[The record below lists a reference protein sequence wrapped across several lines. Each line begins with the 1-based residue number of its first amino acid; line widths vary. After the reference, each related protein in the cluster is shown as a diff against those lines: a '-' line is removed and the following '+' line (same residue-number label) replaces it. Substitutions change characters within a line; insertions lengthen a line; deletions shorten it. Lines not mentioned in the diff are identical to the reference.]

1 MLALDLSTLKPVS
14 TGGDLK
20 KATRRP
26 FIFLAPD
33 KIMAMMPMDVEGGG
47 VFSFPQGKRLA
58 RFALYANE
66 LKLTGN
72 PNYVVIKPL
81 ANAPMGIFDLAKG
94 TIVSGMNKAD
104 VTLWN
109 DFLFFELASGS
120 VSVSKVKYNED
131 DKVLHA
137 SPVEKIDIPVGSM
150 SRLYAASIS
159 DDLHW
164 LAASSKTRGAIWD
177 LSSGERKIHV
187 RGFRGAIVAPDGA
200 AIGDFPKLDPINHS
214 LVFLS
219 APTNE
224 VTPLREIPEKGSRQY
239 GRFVMVRQS
248 FKAPKVEK
256 EKEKGKEGD
265 KPPVN
270 LAVSESDDESLT
282 HEVKFELRDVVND
295 KVIWTREFR
304 KEAPRYF
311 FDDYSGRLIFYW
323 DLGSEVGKA
332 RLKEDPALLER
343 SRQMGNK
350 DDDYLVEVYDAFANK
365 SVGVLLLE
373 TGQGSF
379 DIESG
384 FSEGDWLVLR
394 DDNNRVLVYS
404 INAGELRHRFF
415 GAHAAMNPSG
425 NQVIVENYPGELT
438 LYDLT
443 TGNAQA
449 RLRFKTGAAF
459 VRFSLDGK
467 KLFVLT
473 AGQVAHAFDMA
484 RLVTK

>member
-1 MLALDLSTLKPVS
+1 
-14 TGGDLK
+14 
-20 KATRRP
+20 
-26 FIFLAPD
+26 
-33 KIMAMMPMDVEGGG
+33 MAMTPADVAGGG
-47 VFSFPQGKRLA
+47 IFSFPQGKRLA
-58 RFALYANE
+58 KFPLFADE

-81 ANAPMGIFDLAKG
+81 ANAPMGIFDLTKG
-94 TIVSGMNKAD
+94 AIVSGMNKAD
-104 VTLWN
+104 VTLW
-109 DFLFFELASGS
+109 DEFMFFELASGS
-120 VSVSKVKYNED
+120 VAVAKVSYNES
-131 DKVLHA
+131 DKVLH
-137 SPVEKIDIPVGSM
+137 STPIGKIDVPVGSM
-150 SRLYAASIS
+150 SRLYAASVS
-159 DDLHW
+159 DDMHW

-187 RGFRGAIVAPDGA
+187 RGFRGAIIAPDGA
-200 AIGDFPKLDPINHS
+200 AIGDFPKLDPVNHS
-214 LVFLS
+214 LVWLS
-219 APTNE
+219 APTNQ
-224 VTPLREIPEKGSRQY
+224 VSPLREIPEKGSRQY

-248 FKAPKVEK
+248 LKAPKIDK

-265 KPPVN
+265 KPPN
-270 LAVSESDDESLT
+270 IGVSESDDTSLT
-282 HEVKFELRDVVND
+282 NDVKFELRDVVND
-295 KVIWTREFR
+295 KVIWTREFK
-304 KEAPRYF
+304 KEAPRFF

-323 DLGSEVGKA
+323 DLGSEAGKA
-332 RLKEDPALLER
+332 RLKEDPTLLER

-404 INAGELRHRFF
+404 IKAGELRHRFF
-415 GAHAAMNPSG
+415 GAHAAINPSG

-443 TGNAQA
+443 SGNTQG

-473 AGQVAHAFDMA
+473 AGQVAHAFDMT
-484 RLVTK
+484 RLVAKQ